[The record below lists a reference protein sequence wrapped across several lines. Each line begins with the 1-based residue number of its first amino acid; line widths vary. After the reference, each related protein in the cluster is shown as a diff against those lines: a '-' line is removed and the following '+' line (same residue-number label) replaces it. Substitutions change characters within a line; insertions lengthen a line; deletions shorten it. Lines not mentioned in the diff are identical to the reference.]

1 MERVPTC
8 AIWTDHVSIPQSRK
22 GNIMPSFTHTIARSA
37 PFARQVAIAALMGIE
52 RAADKHAP

>member
-1 MERVPTC
+1 
-8 AIWTDHVSIPQSRK
+8 
-22 GNIMPSFTHTIARSA
+22 MPSFTHTIARSA